1 MEISILI
8 IRRAGQITFFKHV
21 EIFDVLLIVEQFRLC
36 WNIQSTL
43 TLVHY
48 YPKASCNPATQ
59 TLLEH

>member
-36 WNIQSTL
+36 WNI
-43 TLVHY
+43 
-48 YPKASCNPATQ
+48 
-59 TLLEH
+59 